1 MKARKYNPY
10 NDNTQSAPIQNNA
23 DQSLTD
29 SFESEF
35 DINTPEYLFKQIE
48 YGFNIDDEV
57 IYIHGPIKDGE
68 TLYNI
73 MTAIRI
79 FTKYRTEEEK
89 EKPVTISLNSGGGD
103 IFEMNGIIDYIQ
115 TLPFKVNVV
124 CRGQACSAAAWL
136 LAMGTG
142 IRAMSKY
149 STMMLHEGF
158 YSMEDKFHSM
168 KSSMDYFNH
177 LESVGMQMLTDKT
190 GIETEFWKEKCKVDW
205 YLTAEEALK
214 LKLIDKIL

>member
-10 NDNTQSAPIQNNA
+10 NDNTQSAPIQNNT

-177 LESVGMQMLTDKT
+177 LESIGMQMLTDKT

-205 YLTAEEALK
+205 YLTAEDALK

>member
-10 NDNTQSAPIQNNA
+10 NDNTQSAPIQNNT

-205 YLTAEEALK
+205 YLTAEDALK

>member
-177 LESVGMQMLTDKT
+177 LESIGMQMLTDKT

-205 YLTAEEALK
+205 YLTAEDALK

>member
-79 FTKYRTEEEK
+79 FTKYRTEEDK
-89 EKPVTISLNSGGGD
+89 EKPITISLNSGGGD

>member
-1 MKARKYNPY
+1 MKAIKYNPY
-10 NDNTQSAPIQNNA
+10 ASINNTE
-23 DQSLTD
+23 
-29 SFESEF
+29 ESPETVQIISDESDF

-57 IYIHGPIKDGE
+57 IYLHGPIKDGE

-73 MTAIRI
+73 MSAIRV
-79 FTKYRTEEEK
+79 FSKYRTEEEK
-89 EKPVTISLNSGGGD
+89 NQPITISINSSGGD
-103 IFEMNGIIDYIQ
+103 IFEMNGIIDYIHS
-115 TLPFKVNVV
+115 LPFKVNVV
-124 CRGQACSAAAWL
+124 CRGQACSAAAWI

-149 STMMLHEGF
+149 STLMLHEGF

-168 KSSMDYFNH
+168 KSSMHYFDH
-177 LESVGMQMLTDKT
+177 LESVGLQMLKDKT
-190 GIETEFWKEKCKVDW
+190 GIDTEFWKEKCKVDW